1 MVTER
6 FKELTI
12 MPLASVEV
20 LEEII
25 PEETKAD
32 ALKEI
37 ITLANHLAI
46 RWDRVGT
53 LAEKRLEV
61 IEVVDRIVCQSRG
74 NTESPSK

>member
-12 MPLASVEV
+12 TSLASVEV

-37 ITLANHLAI
+37 ITLANHLAV
-46 RWDRVGT
+46 RWDRVWT

-61 IEVVDRIVCQSRG
+61 IEEIGRIVCQSRDK
-74 NTESPSK
+74 EP